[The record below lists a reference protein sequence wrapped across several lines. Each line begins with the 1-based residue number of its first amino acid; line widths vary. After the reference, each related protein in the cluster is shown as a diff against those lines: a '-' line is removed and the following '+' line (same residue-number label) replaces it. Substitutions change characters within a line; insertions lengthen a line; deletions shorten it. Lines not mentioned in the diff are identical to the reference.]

1 MTLQDDVEITKFE
14 GEIAPS
20 PGLSQKNKNIM
31 NLKDAA
37 TGHDEDK
44 NKIMN
49 HPEVKKR
56 NTAMDFHNPTHYL
69 GQGHL

>member
-1 MTLQDDVEITKFE
+1 MAQQDDVEITKFE
-14 GEIAPS
+14 GEIAAS
-20 PGLSQKNKNIM
+20 PGISQKNRNLM

-37 TGHDEDK
+37 TGHDESK

-56 NTAMDFHNPTHYL
+56 NTAMDFRNPTHYL
-69 GQGHL
+69 GKGHL

>member
-1 MTLQDDVEITKFE
+1 
-14 GEIAPS
+14 
-20 PGLSQKNKNIM
+20 M

-37 TGHDEDK
+37 TGHDESK

-56 NTAMDFHNPTHYL
+56 NTAMDFRNPTHYL
-69 GQGHL
+69 GKGHL

>member
-1 MTLQDDVEITKFE
+1 M
-14 GEIAPS
+14 S
-20 PGLSQKNKNIM
+20 
-31 NLKDAA
+31 LKDAA

-56 NTAMDFHNPTHYL
+56 NTAMDFHNPTNYL
-69 GQGHL
+69 GKGHL